1 MAKQIDYVETRD
13 FGPSD
18 RCSELDDR
26 RRKESLMK
34 DGSRQQSVAF
44 PFKLALATAAAAAT
58 VYAVRQCRRMDF
70 EGKTVVIAG
79 GSRGLGLELARGFA
93 KEGANVVL
101 LARNRRLLAEA
112 ARELEAAGA
121 SISVLGCDVTK
132 QDEVRINVASIIR
145 ELKRIDVLINVAGMI
160 QVGPSEH
167 MQLDDFAEAMAV
179 HFWGPLYLM
188 EEVIPHMK
196 RERHGRIVNIA
207 SIGGKVAV
215 PHLLPYAASKF
226 ALVGLSEG
234 MRTELVKDGIY
245 VTTVCPG
252 LMRTGSHFNAL
263 FKGQQRKEFA
273 LFSVANALLSTS
285 SARAVRQIMDAC
297 RYGASQLVITPQ
309 ARLLRLVNG
318 VFPTFVAEALS
329 LVCRVLPG
337 PGGAEGAKLKRGW
350 ESQSSLAPSLVTRPA
365 DRAATDNK
373 EEPQP
378 AVPS

>member
-1 MAKQIDYVETRD
+1 MKEG
-13 FGPSD
+13 FG
-18 RCSELDDR
+18 
-26 RRKESLMK
+26 
-34 DGSRQQSVAF
+34 RQNISF
-44 PFKLALATAAAAAT
+44 PVKLAFASVAAAAMA
-58 VYAVRQCRRMDF
+58 YAARQRRRMNF
-70 EGKTVVIAG
+70 EGKTAVIAG
-79 GSRGLGLELARGFA
+79 ASRGLGLELAREFA
-93 KEGANVVL
+93 KEGANLVL

-112 ARELEAAGA
+112 ATELEAIGA
-121 SISVLGCDVTK
+121 SVSVLGCDITK
-132 QDEVRINVASIIR
+132 QDEVRVNVASIIVASIIR
-145 ELKRIDVLINVAGMI
+145 EFKKIEVLINVAGII

-167 MQLDDFAEAMAV
+167 MQLDDFEDAMAV
-179 HFWGPLYLM
+179 HFWGPLHLM
-188 EEVIPHMK
+188 REVIPHMK
-196 RERHGRIVNIA
+196 REGHGRIVNIA

-234 MRTELVKDGIY
+234 MRTELAKDGIY

-273 LFSVANALLSTS
+273 LFSAANAWLSTS
-285 SARAVRQIMDAC
+285 SARAARQIIDAC

-318 VFPTFVAEALS
+318 VCPAFVAETLS
-329 LVCRVLPG
+329 LVCRLLPG
-337 PGGAEGAKLKRGW
+337 PSGAEGDRLKRGW
-350 ESQSSLAPSLVTRPA
+350 ESQSLIAPSLLTRPA

-378 AVPS
+378 AVTS